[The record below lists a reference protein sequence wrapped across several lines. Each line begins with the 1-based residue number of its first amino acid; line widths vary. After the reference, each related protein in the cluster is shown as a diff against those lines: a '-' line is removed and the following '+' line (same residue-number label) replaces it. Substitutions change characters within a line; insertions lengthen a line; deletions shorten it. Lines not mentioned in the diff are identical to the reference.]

1 MPKGGPKH
9 RAKRFSEGAKL
20 LASLFNSLAIAVFG
34 AAFVIPI
41 TQGRYDVFA
50 QGGGLLLVAGVS
62 FHLAGQAALRF
73 LRAEAR
79 HR

>member
-1 MPKGGPKH
+1 MPKGDHKH
-9 RAKRFSEGAKL
+9 RAKRFNEGAKL

-50 QGGGLLLVAGVS
+50 NGGGLLLIAGVS

-73 LRAEAR
+73 LRAED
-79 HR
+79 